1 MQNLKLKLKIQNL
14 LVIGH
19 LALIIHLSFSIGHL
33 AFAQES
39 TPSATP
45 TIVSD
50 EEKTQ
55 QFIEAV
61 REKVKSKQTEASRR
75 AFIGTLKNIADT
87 TLILET
93 KDGIKQAAVST
104 EAAIVRD
111 TGDTKK
117 TIKFTDLAI
126 GDFTI
131 AMGYL
136 GEKEVLEASRVIV
149 NAAVKARPERRA
161 IYAEV
166 QEIDTKKRTLS
177 VKTIK
182 ENQIWLLTI
191 DKKAVITGTEDLT
204 TIQPGDRL
212 IAIGTT
218 EEEAFTIT
226 RLHLLAAPI
235 SPAPAEE

>member
-1 MQNLKLKLKIQNL
+1 MKKFL
-14 LVIGH
+14 LLYCFIV
-19 LALIIHLSFSIGHL
+19 LLFYWL
-33 AFAQES
+33 
-39 TPSATP
+39 TPARAISPTPEATSAATATP
-45 TIVSD
+45 ATGEPTITTD
-50 EEKTQ
+50 EEKAQ
-55 QFIEAV
+55 QIIEAV
-61 REKVKSKQTEASRR
+61 REKVKAKQTEISRR

-104 EAAIVRD
+104 EAAIIRD
-111 TGDTKK
+111 TGETKK

-136 GEKEVLEASRVIV
+136 GEKEVLEANRVIV
-149 NAAVKARPERRA
+149 SADVMAKPERKA

-191 DKKAVITGTEDLT
+191 DKKAAITGKEDLAA
-204 TIQPGDRL
+204 IAAGDRL
-212 IAIGTT
+212 IAAGTT
-218 EEEAFTIT
+218 EEEAFTVT
-226 RLHLLAAPI
+226 RLHLLTTPSSAPTG
-235 SPAPAEE
+235 E